1 MGLNGSRFALW
12 SKTGGR
18 TDFFLCQVL
27 TCFLFHQPDINWL
40 WPLQVVY
47 GKTDLRR
54 PNKCTL
60 TLCKVILGLKWA
72 EESVQ

>member
-12 SKTGGR
+12 SKTGGG
-18 TDFFLCQVL
+18 TGFYLCQAL

-47 GKTDLRR
+47 GKTDLG
-54 PNKCTL
+54 KKQTHIDVFKLFFLLIC
-60 TLCKVILGLKWA
+60 A
-72 EESVQ
+72 EKPKK